1 MYDYD
6 DEIDYTNDPG
16 FLEDDPAWMTDGK
29 PFSFDLDDPKIELTE
44 EEKAEEEAWLKG
56 ELDEEPE
63 LEKFDPNK

>member
-1 MYDYD
+1 MYDYEYENLYD
-6 DEIDYTNDPG
+6 DEVWLEATRGVSAAAIAAENDP
-16 FLEDDPAWMTDGK
+16 E
-29 PFSFDLDDPKIELTE
+29 IELTE

>member
-1 MYDYD
+1 MYDYEYENLYD
-6 DEIDYTNDPG
+6 DEVWLEATRGVSAATVAAENDP
-16 FLEDDPAWMTDGK
+16 E
-29 PFSFDLDDPKIELTE
+29 IELTE